1 MPFPGFNPARKEVGR
16 PASYGPGITKTTWR
30 YVMKSFK
37 RKVVVLALA
46 GGSGLIGLASPAA
59 AAGPNDGGTNCHG
72 VVLSYFATS
81 DMSPGQL
88 HKNFGVSAKDVQ
100 ATAEILCGP

>member
-1 MPFPGFNPARKEVGR
+1 
-16 PASYGPGITKTTWR
+16 
-30 YVMKSFK
+30 MKSFK

-88 HKNFGVSAKDVQ
+88 HKDFGVSAKDVQ
-100 ATAEILCGP
+100 ATADILCGP

>member
-1 MPFPGFNPARKEVGR
+1 
-16 PASYGPGITKTTWR
+16 
-30 YVMKSFK
+30 MKSFK
-37 RKVVVLALA
+37 RKVAVFALV
-46 GGSGLIGLASPAA
+46 GGSGLVGLASSAGA

-88 HKNFGVSAKDVQ
+88 HKDFGVSAQDVQ
-100 ATAEILCGP
+100 TTADILCGP